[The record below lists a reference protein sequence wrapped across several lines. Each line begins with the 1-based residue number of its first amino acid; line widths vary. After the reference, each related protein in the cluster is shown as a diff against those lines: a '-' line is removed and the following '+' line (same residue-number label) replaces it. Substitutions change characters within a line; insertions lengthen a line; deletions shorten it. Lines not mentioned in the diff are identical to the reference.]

1 MGLLAGVA
9 SCGRCYPHASY
20 QAGDSYV
27 CWPCLLPQEPSAPA
41 AACITSSRWGAWS
54 AVVQAAS
61 YGEGRVWD
69 GTAEVHCWE
78 SHQCEAHQ
86 TWSRYSRCR
95 VEPDFAGAVTLLAEA
110 PRLVSV
116 QGLQLAVTF
125 VAMLQGHQG
134 QGLCRCGARRAV
146 QLTPVDLQAL
156 FISQRCALAGVL
168 RHPAAPCAH
177 LTAPH
182 VFGGWWSATGAMV
195 GSLRP
200 WQRVSWRVQADPYPA
215 QYVLAAT
222 AAAPL
227 QQHAVLP
234 QMQLHAVVIAGA
246 RPRQPC
252 ALPVGVECVIAVVAG
267 GACCWLGG
275 GCLHRSHG
283 IDCVVV
289 APQHPPAC
297 NAKHSSTPRRT
308 AKALHGPSIS

>member
-1 MGLLAGVA
+1 MA

-27 CWPCLLPQEPSAPA
+27 CRHCLLPQEPGAPA
-41 AACITSSRWGAWS
+41 AACITSTRWDAWS

-61 YGEGRVWD
+61 YGDGLVWG
-69 GTAEVHCWE
+69 GTLRYIVG
-78 SHQCEAHQ
+78 SHHCEAHQ
-86 TWSRYSRCR
+86 TCSRSSRSRCR
-95 VEPDFAGAVTLLAEA
+95 VEPDFAVGVTLLAQA
-110 PRLVSV
+110 QGLVSA

-156 FISQRCALAGVL
+156 FMSQRCALARVL
-168 RHPAAPCAH
+168 LHPAAPCAH
-177 LTAPH
+177 LMAPH
-182 VFGGWWSATGAMV
+182 VFGGWWSATCALV
-195 GSLRP
+195 RSLRP
-200 WQRVSWRVQADPYPA
+200 RQRVRWRVQADPYLL

-227 QQHAVLP
+227 QQHAVLL

-252 ALPVGVECVIAVVAG
+252 ALPVGVECVIRVVAG

-289 APQHPPAC
+289 AQQHPLAC
-297 NAKHSSTPRRT
+297 NAKHSR
-308 AKALHGPSIS
+308 